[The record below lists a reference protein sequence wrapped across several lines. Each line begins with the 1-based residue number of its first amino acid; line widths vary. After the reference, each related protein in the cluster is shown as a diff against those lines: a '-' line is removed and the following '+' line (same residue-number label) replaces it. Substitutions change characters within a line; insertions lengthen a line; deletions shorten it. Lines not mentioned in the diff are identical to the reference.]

1 MADGRSGFRSDG
13 AGLLGMHSQ
22 MLVEKSSKTPLFPYT
37 LKPNLPMKGICSY
50 SFLLQKAG
58 CYAEPETAAA
68 SGSPGPQP
76 KPDILA
82 RTDTVTWTHQLTQA
96 AL

>member
-13 AGLLGMHSQ
+13 AGLLGMLSQ
-22 MLVEKSSKTPLFPYT
+22 MLVEKRSKTPLFPYT
-37 LKPNLPMKGICSY
+37 LKRNLPRKGVYSY
-50 SFLLQKAG
+50 SLLLQRPG
-58 CYAEPETAAA
+58 CYAESETAAA
-68 SGSPGPQP
+68 SGSPGLQP
-76 KPDILA
+76 KLDILA